1 MTALSASVDR
11 LERYMPDAVRGA
23 HYGTNATQF
32 YKGGLVGID
41 IDTGLLVKMAA
52 AGTNVIAVGV
62 CEDEKLT
69 ADATTFVRYKS
80 GCFKFANGDSI
91 AMTDVGK
98 PAFAVDDNTVNK
110 ANASDD
116 PQCGY
121 IYAVDDST
129 APGGAGVWVMIKY
142 PAGPVGALD
151 VGA

>member
-11 LERYMPDAVRGA
+11 LERYMPDRVRGA

-41 IDTGLLVKMAA
+41 VDTGLLVKMTA
-52 AGTNVIAVGV
+52 AGTNAICVGI
-62 CEDEKLT
+62 CEDEVLT
-69 ADATTFVRYKS
+69 ANATTYVRYKS

-98 PAFAVDDNTVNK
+98 PAFVADDNTVNK

-116 PQCGY
+116 PQAGY
-121 IYAVDDST
+121 IYAVDSASD
-129 APGGAGVWVMIKY
+129 PGGAGVWVAIKY
-142 PAGPVGALD
+142 PNGPVGAVD

>member
-11 LERYMPDAVRGA
+11 LERYMPDDVRGA

-52 AGTNVIAVGV
+52 AGTNVICVGI

-69 ADATTFVRYKS
+69 ADATTFIRYRS
-80 GCFKFANGDSI
+80 GCFKVANGDSI

-98 PAFAVDDNTVNK
+98 PAFAVDDNTVNT

-121 IYAVDDST
+121 IYAVDSASD
-129 APGGAGVWVMIKY
+129 PGGAGVWIAIKY
-142 PAGPVGALD
+142 PNGAVGALD